1 MEKGIPLES
10 TITKGIHKWLKDRGY
25 LVFKLSGGAFQAAG
39 LPDLMVIQKGG
50 KVMFFEVK
58 RPKLG
63 KVSALQK
70 KTLDLLKSFGI
81 VAEVVYSLDDVKK
94 IIGVS

>member
-1 MEKGIPLES
+1 MEKDIPLES
-10 TITKGIHKWLKDRGY
+10 TITKGIQKWLKDRGY

-39 LPDLMVIQKGG
+39 LPDLMVIKDG

-63 KVSALQK
+63 KVSAIQR
-70 KTLDLLKSFGI
+70 KTLDLLKSFGLI
-81 VAEVVYSLDDVKK
+81 AEVVYSLEDVKK